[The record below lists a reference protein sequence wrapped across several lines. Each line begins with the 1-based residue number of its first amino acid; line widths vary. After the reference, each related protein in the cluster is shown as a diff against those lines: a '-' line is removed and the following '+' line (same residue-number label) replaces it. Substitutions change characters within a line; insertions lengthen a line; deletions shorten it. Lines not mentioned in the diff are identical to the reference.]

1 MKQGNYAVIIPHI
14 RKVIDPLLKSC
25 VRCIRNAKNI
35 QTFQPPIG
43 NPRFLSLLE
52 SSSPIFLGISMDAI
66 GPVKFLLK
74 RGARGANSVS
84 KGYVLII
91 VCVLTKYLTFYL
103 MEDCQKVDLELA
115 VSTHIAKFRTPKFVL
130 SDAGSSNDLLNGHQQ
145 SILEV
150 LQSKT
155 RLEILQS
162 SHQFLNICESQ
173 IKIFKAMLRSINHGV
188 PSSAPLNT
196 RAELN
201 CIFSHICNVLNSRPL
216 STQHDSTL
224 VLNSNM
230 LVKPFISN
238 VDQELLMGKFLQEI
252 FNEQDKHELFSKIF
266 KNNSEMA
273 QSASILLKREFLS
286 NSKMFT
292 DKDHGL
298 EPLAGDVV
306 VICKEEPR
314 IGLIIE
320 VISKHRVRIRLKSR
334 GKNVEDTYH
343 VKTLGLIFRPA
354 TSVHFLATIDKD
366 QNQTLNPL
374 LSSFWRKLGGSLRHG
389 SLDLNTST
397 PSPPTG

>member
-1 MKQGNYAVIIPHI
+1 MGRVH
-14 RKVIDPLLKSC
+14 
-25 VRCIRNAKNI
+25 
-35 QTFQPPIG
+35 
-43 NPRFLSLLE
+43 
-52 SSSPIFLGISMDAI
+52 
-66 GPVKFLLK
+66 
-74 RGARGANSVS
+74 
-84 KGYVLII
+84 
-91 VCVLTKYLTFYL
+91 
-103 MEDCQKVDLELA
+103 
-115 VSTHIAKFRTPKFVL
+115 
-130 SDAGSSNDLLNGHQQ
+130 GHQQ
-145 SILEV
+145 SIIEV
-150 LQSKT
+150 LEKNT

-162 SHQFLNICESQ
+162 SHQFLNICEGQ
-173 IKIFKAMLRSINHGV
+173 IKIFKQILRSLYYGI
-188 PSSAPLNT
+188 PSQASLNT

-238 VDQELLMGKFLQEI
+238 VDQELLMGKFLDEI
-252 FNEQDKHELFSKIF
+252 FNEQDKKELFSKIF

-286 NSKMFT
+286 TSKMFT

-306 VICKEEPR
+306 VICKEKPR

-343 VKTLGLIFRPA
+343 VKSLGLHLP
-354 TSVHFLATIDKD
+354 
-366 QNQTLNPL
+366 
-374 LSSFWRKLGGSLRHG
+374 SSNHKHQSSIIH
-389 SLDLNTST
+389 
-397 PSPPTG
+397 PP